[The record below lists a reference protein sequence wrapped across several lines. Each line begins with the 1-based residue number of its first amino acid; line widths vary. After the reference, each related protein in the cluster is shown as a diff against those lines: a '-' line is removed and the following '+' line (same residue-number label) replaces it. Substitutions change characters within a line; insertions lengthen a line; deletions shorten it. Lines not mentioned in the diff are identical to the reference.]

1 MQAETYRTDQ
11 HVQANQIECAQ
22 NEIENRKT
30 EGSGLRC
37 SAQALLNLNSPVH
50 CLDKVYDV
58 YDQQN
63 LHLSIAILEELLNRD
78 VRPILEVLR

>member
-1 MQAETYRTDQ
+1 MLT
-11 HVQANQIECAQ
+11 ISC
-22 NEIENRKT
+22 
-30 EGSGLRC
+30 LR
-37 SAQALLNLNSPVH
+37 SFLQTPLNLNSPVH
-50 CLDKVYDV
+50 CLDKVNDV